1 MRACIALLILL
12 LGGPIAAAQ
21 EPAPADQAASEASIH
36 ELIDVTQTSRLVDD
50 MYARV
55 DALMKQSLQ
64 EVVSGQALT
73 EEQRAL
79 LEEMQGRILAVF
91 QEQFSWRQMEPKVID
106 IYRRSFTQHEIDG
119 MLEFYRTDAGQAV
132 IAKMPLVMENTMA
145 VMQED
150 LRVMMP
156 RIREIQEDT
165 IARLRATRSVA
176 PTP

>member
-1 MRACIALLILL
+1 
-12 LGGPIAAAQ
+12 
-21 EPAPADQAASEASIH
+21 
-36 ELIDVTQTSRLVDD
+36 
-50 MYARV
+50 
-55 DALMKQSLQ
+55 
-64 EVVSGQALT
+64 
-73 EEQRAL
+73 
-79 LEEMQGRILAVF
+79 
-91 QEQFSWRQMEPKVID
+91 VID